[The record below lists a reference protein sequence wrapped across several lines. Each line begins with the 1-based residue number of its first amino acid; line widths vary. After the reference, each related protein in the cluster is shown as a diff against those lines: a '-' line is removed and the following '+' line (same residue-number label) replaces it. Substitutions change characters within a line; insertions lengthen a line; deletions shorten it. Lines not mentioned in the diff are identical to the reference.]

1 MKKSMTLLLSLIFVS
16 SALLAGC
23 GGNNNTSTTN
33 GEGNKTGTNTVE
45 ATNAPATEEP
55 VSEEP
60 FEMTI
65 RHTQVGADK
74 QKRLAILEDVV
85 KKVEGD
91 VPGLTF
97 KLDGVESDVNRK
109 EKLRGE
115 MAAGNPPQVFDL
127 FGSPDSKIYAKEN
140 KLLDLTPIL
149 EELGIKDKF
158 SNLDPFT
165 YEGKIYGL
173 PIGGS
178 GEGFFY
184 NKEYYNSKGWKA
196 PTTFAELEQQLADI
210 KADGK
215 VPLAAASK
223 AGWVPLMLANH
234 LWSRYAGP
242 EVTAKF
248 ATGEAKWTDP
258 QVVAGFAK
266 YKDWVDKGYFKK
278 GELGFEYAE
287 YTTQFTSGEAILL
300 YDGTWKSSVFKPGQS
315 GEGLIGK
322 VGFFNIPP
330 VEGGAGDQTA
340 LMRDVNNGYGFSA
353 AVANDPRQLA
363 AVKSFIKNLFNE
375 EMQLRGLVEDG
386 VLPAMKIDQNVLNE
400 NITDDLMSEIV
411 AVLNNSQSSFPAFDS
426 LVQADVTTEISNIQI
441 QKLIGG
447 QTTPEKM
454 GEALQKV
461 QEEANAAVE

>member
-1 MKKSMTLLLSLIFVS
+1 MKKSITMILSLIFVT
-16 SALLAGC
+16 SALLTGC
-23 GGNNNTSTTN
+23 GGNNNAA
-33 GEGNKTGTNTVE
+33 TNTANKEKDTPEVK
-45 ATNAPATEEP
+45 TEEK

-65 RHTQVGADK
+65 RHTQIGADK
-74 QKRLAILEDVV
+74 EKRFAILQDVV
-85 KKVEGD
+85 KTVQTE

-97 KLDGVESDVNRK
+97 KLDGVDSDVNRK

-115 MAAGNPPQVFDL
+115 MAAGSTPEIFEL

-149 EELGIKDKF
+149 AELGIADQF

-184 NKEYYNSKGWKA
+184 NKGYYESKGWKA
-196 PTTFAELEQQLADI
+196 PTTFAELDQQLADI

-215 VPLAAASK
+215 VPMTGASK

-242 EVTAKF
+242 DVTNKF
-248 ATGEAKWTDP
+248 ATGEAKWTDAN
-258 QVVAGFAK
+258 VVQGFAK
-266 YKDWVDKGYFKK
+266 YKEWVDKGYFKK

-287 YTTQFTSGEAILL
+287 YTTQFTSGEAILM
-300 YDGTWKSSVFKPGQS
+300 YDGTWKSSVFKAGQS

-322 VGFFNIPP
+322 VGFFNLPA
-330 VEGGAGDQTA
+330 VDGGVGDQTA

-353 AVANDPRQLA
+353 TVANDPRQLA
-363 AVKSFIKNLFNE
+363 AVTSFIKNFYNE
-375 EMQLRGLVEDG
+375 QIQLRGLVEDG
-386 VLPAMKIDQNVLNE
+386 VLPSMKIDQAKLNE
-400 NITDDLMSEIV
+400 SITDDLMSQIV
-411 AVLNNSQSSFPAFDS
+411 AVLNASQSSFPAFDS

-441 QKLIGG
+441 QSLIGG

-454 GEALQKV
+454 GAAIQKV

>member
-1 MKKSMTLLLSLIFVS
+1 MMKKSVTLLLSLLFVS
-16 SALLAGC
+16 SAIMAGC
-23 GGNNNTSTTN
+23 GNNNNSAGN
-33 GEGNKTGTNTVE
+33 QGEAA
-45 ATNAPATEEP
+45 ATNAANATESPATEKP
-55 VSEEP
+55 ASSEP

-85 KKVEGD
+85 GKVQAE

-97 KLDGVESDVNRK
+97 KLDGVDSDVNRK

-115 MAAGNPPQVFDL
+115 MAAGNPPEIFDL
-127 FGSPDSKIYAKEN
+127 FGSPDSKIYAKEG

-184 NKEYYNSKGWKA
+184 NKEYYASKGWKA
-196 PTTFAELEQQLADI
+196 PTTFAELEQQLAAI

-215 VPLAAASK
+215 VPLAGASK

-242 EVTAKF
+242 DVTAKF
-248 ATGEAKWTDP
+248 ATGEAKWSDP
-258 QVVAGFAK
+258 NVVKGFAK
-266 YKDWVDKGYFKK
+266 YKEWEDKGYFKK

-287 YTTQFTSGEAILL
+287 YTTQFTSGEAILM
-300 YDGTWKSSVFKPGQS
+300 YDGTWKSSVFKAGQS

-322 VGFFNIPP
+322 VGFFNIPA
-330 VEGGAGDQTA
+330 VEGGVGDQTA

-353 AVANDPRQLA
+353 SAAKDERQLA
-363 AVKSFIKNLFNE
+363 AVKSFIKNMYNE

-386 VLPAMKIDQNVLNE
+386 VLPAMKIDQAVLTK

-411 AVLNNSQSSFPAFDS
+411 AVLNNSESSFPAFDS

-454 GEALQKV
+454 GEALQKI

>member
-1 MKKSMTLLLSLIFVS
+1 MKKGLTLLLSLTFVS
-16 SALLAGC
+16 SMLLAGC
-23 GGNNNTSTTN
+23 GNNNNNAADNANATSDPGNTT
-33 GEGNKTGTNTVE
+33 T
-45 ATNAPATEEP
+45 ATNAPATEAP
-55 VSEEP
+55 VNDEP

-74 QKRLAILEDVV
+74 QKRLAILQDVV
-85 KKVEGD
+85 NKVQEE

-97 KLDGVESDVNRK
+97 KLDGVDSDVNRK

-115 MAAGNPPQVFDL
+115 MAAGNPPEIFDL
-127 FGSPDSKIYAKEN
+127 FGSPDSKIYAKEG

-173 PIGGS
+173 PLGGS

-184 NKEYYNSKGWKA
+184 NKEYYDSKGWKA

-215 VPLAAASK
+215 VPMAGASK

-242 EVTAKF
+242 DVTAKF
-248 ATGEAKWTDP
+248 ATGEAKWSDP
-258 QVVAGFAK
+258 NVVKGFQK
-266 YKDWVDKGYFKK
+266 YQEWVDKGYFKK

-287 YTTQFTSGEAILL
+287 YTTQFTSGEAILM
-300 YDGTWKSSVFKPGQS
+300 YDGTWKSSVFKEGQS

-322 VGFFNIPP
+322 VGFFNMPP
-330 VEGGAGDQTA
+330 VDGGVGDQTA

-353 AVANDPRQLA
+353 SVADDERQLA

-375 EMQLRGLVEDG
+375 DMQLRGLVEDG
-386 VLPAMKIDQNVLNE
+386 VLPAMKIDQSVLNQ
-400 NITDDLMSEIV
+400 NITDGLMSEIV
-411 AVLNNSQSSFPAFDS
+411 AVLNSAQSSFPAFDS

-454 GEALQKV
+454 GAALQKV